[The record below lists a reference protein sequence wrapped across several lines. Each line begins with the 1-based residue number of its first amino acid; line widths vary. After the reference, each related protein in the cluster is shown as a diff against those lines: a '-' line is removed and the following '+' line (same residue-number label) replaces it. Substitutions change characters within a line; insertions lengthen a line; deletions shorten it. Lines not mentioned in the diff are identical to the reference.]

1 VDTINEANRMFGDPE
16 RFLSI
21 IEIAARNVQMEVTLP
36 WYMRMEE
43 FHGEEWSTDPEEVE
57 PQHLAPND
65 AMSFH
70 QILRPCD
77 PSLVNLGDTI
87 RATARFK
94 DPASRQ
100 LMENWYESSIGNAF
114 GAQSRQLRKADLIVA
129 YAEILQKIWRVRYS
143 PALKNRAMNE
153 AQVLL
158 SRLESEILELKDP
171 ELQEIHDLLHQYI
184 TSPIRY

>member
-1 VDTINEANRMFGDPE
+1 M
-16 RFLSI
+16 
-21 IEIAARNVQMEVTLP
+21 
-36 WYMRMEE
+36 
-43 FHGEEWSTDPEEVE
+43 
-57 PQHLAPND
+57 
-65 AMSFH
+65 
-70 QILRPCD
+70 
-77 PSLVNLGDTI
+77 
-87 RATARFK
+87 
-94 DPASRQ
+94 
-100 LMENWYESSIGNAF
+100 
-114 GAQSRQLRKADLIVA
+114 RKADLIVA